1 MMSGVHSVKKTEWS
15 ELIIQK
21 QGRPDLPTKATSS
34 KSKIQAMLTIYQHFQ
49 IIDLQTY
56 FGFVTP

>member
-1 MMSGVHSVKKTEWS
+1 MLVRSATQWSGLVLSKE
-15 ELIIQK
+15 

-34 KSKIQAMLTIYQHFQ
+34 KSKDQAMLTIYQHLQ
-49 IIDLQTY
+49 IIDIQTY